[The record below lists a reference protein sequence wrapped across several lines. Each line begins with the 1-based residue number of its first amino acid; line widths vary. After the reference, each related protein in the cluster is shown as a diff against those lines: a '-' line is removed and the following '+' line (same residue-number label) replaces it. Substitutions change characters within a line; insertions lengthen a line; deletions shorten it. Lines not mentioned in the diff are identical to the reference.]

1 MNHDK
6 EYAAAAAAAAVSVY
20 VDAAAAAETADDTI
34 FLDNQIDD
42 TYHYHN
48 IARVV

>member
-6 EYAAAAAAAAVSVY
+6 EYAAAAAAAVSVY
-20 VDAAAAAETADDTI
+20 VDAAAETADDAI